1 MSSLKD
7 IWEET
12 ITSVMK
18 WRQEKSKLFIITK
31 LTKIYKGSDFHQ
43 PNETTMKKRM
53 GNAFPLVFFPTTFFK
68 LYKLNHWEFPYII
81 FSFSILQKVFWGMC
95 RSELFDK
102 SLEKEREFIKKK
114 KIYWFSKNWQ
124 KFSKKDKRSPYIRL
138 LALFCFLN
146 HSEGRY

>member
-18 WRQEKSKLFIITK
+18 WRQEKSKVFIITK

-81 FSFSILQKVFWGMC
+81 FSFSILRKVFWGMC

-114 KIYWFSKNWQ
+114 INWFSKNWQ

-138 LALFCFLN
+138 LALFCFLH

>member
-1 MSSLKD
+1 
-7 IWEET
+7 
-12 ITSVMK
+12 MK

-31 LTKIYKGSDFHQ
+31 LTKIYTGSDFHQ

-81 FSFSILQKVFWGMC
+81 FSFSILRKVFWGMC

-114 KIYWFSKNWQ
+114 INWFSKNWQ

-138 LALFCFLN
+138 LALFCFLH
-146 HSEGRY
+146 HSEGRYWYPNDRNLPVHR

>member
-31 LTKIYKGSDFHQ
+31 LTKIYKGSDFHP
-43 PNETTMKKRM
+43 PNETKMKKRM

-114 KIYWFSKNWQ
+114 KINWFSKNWQ
-124 KFSKKDKRSPYIRL
+124 KFSKKDKRSPYLRL
-138 LALFCFLN
+138 LALFCFLH

>member
-12 ITSVMK
+12 TTSVMK

-53 GNAFPLVFFPTTFFK
+53 GNAFPLVSFPTTFFK

-81 FSFSILQKVFWGMC
+81 FSFSILRKVFWGMC

-114 KIYWFSKNWQ
+114 INWFTKNWQ

-138 LALFCFLN
+138 LALFCFLH

>member
-1 MSSLKD
+1 
-7 IWEET
+7 
-12 ITSVMK
+12 MK

-114 KIYWFSKNWQ
+114 QKIIDSRKTGKN
-124 KFSKKDKRSPYIRL
+124 FPKKTNVPL
-138 LALFCFLN
+138 T
-146 HSEGRY
+146 

>member
-31 LTKIYKGSDFHQ
+31 LTKIYTGSDFHQ

-81 FSFSILQKVFWGMC
+81 FSFSILRKVFWGMC

-114 KIYWFSKNWQ
+114 INWFSKNWQ

-138 LALFCFLN
+138 LALFCFLH

>member
-1 MSSLKD
+1 
-7 IWEET
+7 
-12 ITSVMK
+12 MK

-114 KIYWFSKNWQ
+114 KKLLILEKLAKIFQKRQTFPLHKITCPFLFSSS
-124 KFSKKDKRSPYIRL
+124 F
-138 LALFCFLN
+138 
-146 HSEGRY
+146 GRTILVS

>member
-1 MSSLKD
+1 
-7 IWEET
+7 
-12 ITSVMK
+12 MK

-53 GNAFPLVFFPTTFFK
+53 GNAFPVVFFPTTFFK

-95 RSELFDK
+95 RNELFDK

-114 KIYWFSKNWQ
+114 KKKLIDSRKTCKN
-124 KFSKKDKRSPYIRL
+124 FPKKTNVPL
-138 LALFCFLN
+138 T
-146 HSEGRY
+146 